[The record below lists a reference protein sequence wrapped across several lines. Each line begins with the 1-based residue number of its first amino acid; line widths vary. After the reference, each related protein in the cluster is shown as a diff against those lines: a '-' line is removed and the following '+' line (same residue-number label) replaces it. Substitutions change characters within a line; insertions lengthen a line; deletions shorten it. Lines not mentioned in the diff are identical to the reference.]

1 MDAKPLHRARTCMT
15 LPGTAISSI
24 VTSTSSN
31 VAASS
36 AAVKSA
42 YDSAVSASNQTYGI
56 GALDSTGDILLR
68 GNLRISETANIY
80 KGTEVFSSGG
90 GGGGGG
96 IITSD
101 FNIVPSVNGTQDLGA
116 PDKRWR
122 NLYLSGNLISFG
134 YGMNI
139 DGYSWN
145 YLANYVVPQRVLEN
159 TVSTYLFNGAAQD
172 HSAYVRIGELYMYG
186 RNDYGQLGLGHT
198 SNIAVPTKVPGIT
211 NAALVA
217 CGERFTL
224 CVRTDGTAISTGLN
238 NNGQLGIGSTVTT
251 SNFSIVAGVSNAI
264 AVDAGYTHAMYM
276 TSNGIVVSAGSDAN
290 GQLGRGASS
299 ANVVI
304 NANIVPMLM
313 PDGRNVYARAI
324 SAGGYH
330 SAVLL
335 NNGSAYLCGKNDQ
348 GQCGASPTLVP
359 HANSLGIISTLSNV
373 VDVAC
378 GHEHTLFTR
387 YDGQV
392 LGFGR
397 NDRGQL
403 GQGNKTS
410 PVTSVV
416 QVLAGGGAG
425 SSNGLSVEI
434 AAGFNHSAY
443 IKNDNTIFVFGA
455 NDKGQLGLGQ
465 TTTESLT
472 PTQLVGYAGYD
483 IACGRN
489 HTVIS
494 TTPDPLTFNYT
505 GNNALI
511 AFGDNAYGQIAAG
524 TSHAASID
532 GSGSIITCGDNG
544 YGQLGNNTTSTET
557 VSNLFVNFTGQHRCF
572 VDALAPARLRDH
584 EGLVVVTD
592 KNAYASGLLT
602 GRQRAL
608 TINQALPL
616 VSLSKVPKD
625 PRAFGVISLTQD
637 HPAGPS
643 AAISGTDLLKI
654 AEQGDV
660 RVQINS
666 IGEGCIWVCDETG
679 STIHAGDYVT
689 TSSLSLQVLDD
700 GDVPDGTLQ
709 NYTVAKLTMDC
720 DFSQPL
726 VDVEE
731 VQKDEYGN
739 VVFDAD
745 GSLVYTIVTTT
756 QGPSVVDPDTGETR
770 TGEPLETPI
779 PMTEPAY
786 EMRWMTTEI
795 NASSGVSITTL
806 ISKEDYEK
814 RGMIQFGEGG
824 YSTIS
829 FSNAPDTGLF
839 NPVARTL
846 GVVAG
851 GTEMVRVSDT
861 TVSLLGDLVVS
872 SNIVPMT
879 NATQYLGTSTMHFK
893 EAWIDELHI
902 SLNTLYI
909 GDTPVLCADN
919 DAVSIRADPGQGITL
934 TTTGDGETSLVSAKG
949 VNVVSEGGVTM
960 RVSGPLGRVNIQSS
974 GAGGTVNLGAEKE
987 IVMTAPLTTISSNMI
1002 VKGDLTV
1009 EGTQLTTSVDNVSLF
1024 SVGDVVMYSDIRT
1037 KSDVLP
1043 IPDALERVGRLR
1055 GYTFIKNGDETRRS
1069 CGLIAQELLDVL
1081 HEAVHAHPES
1091 GMLTVAYGNVV
1102 SLLVN
1107 AINELKAQVDTL
1119 SCT

>member
-1 MDAKPLHRARTCMT
+1 
-15 LPGTAISSI
+15 
-24 VTSTSSN
+24 
-31 VAASS
+31 
-36 AAVKSA
+36 
-42 YDSAVSASNQTYGI
+42 
-56 GALDSTGDILLR
+56 
-68 GNLRISETANIY
+68 
-80 KGTEVFSSGG
+80 
-90 GGGGGG
+90 
-96 IITSD
+96 
-101 FNIVPSVNGTQDLGA
+101 
-116 PDKRWR
+116 
-122 NLYLSGNLISFG
+122 
-134 YGMNI
+134 MNI

-145 YLANYVVPQRVLEN
+145 YLANYVVPQRVVEN
-159 TVSTYLFNGAAQD
+159 TVSTYLFTGAAQD
-172 HSAYVRIGELYMYG
+172 HSAYVRNGELYMYG

-224 CVRTDGTAISTGLN
+224 CVRTNGTAISTGLN

-264 AVDAGYTHAMYM
+264 AVAAGYTHAMYM

-313 PDGRNVYARAI
+313 PNGSNVSARAI

-335 NNGSAYLCGKNDQ
+335 NYGSAYLCGKNDQ

-359 HANSLGIISTLSNV
+359 QANSLGIISTLSNV

-511 AFGDNAYGQIAAG
+511 AFGDNEYGQIAAG

-532 GSGSIITCGDNG
+532 GS
-544 YGQLGNNTTSTET
+544 ET
-557 VSNLFVNFTGQHRCF
+557 GPNLFVNFTGQHRCF
-572 VDALAPARLRDH
+572 VDALAPACLRDH

-592 KNAYASGLLT
+592 KNAYASGLLR
-602 GRQRAL
+602 GRQRAM

-625 PRAFGVISLTQD
+625 PRAFGVISLTHD

-643 AAISGTDLLKI
+643 AAISGTELLKI
-654 AEQGDV
+654 AEQGD
-660 RVQINS
+660 
-666 IGEGCIWVCDETG
+666 
-679 STIHAGDYVT
+679 
-689 TSSLSLQVLDD
+689 
-700 GDVPDGTLQ
+700 
-709 NYTVAKLTMDC
+709 
-720 DFSQPL
+720 PL

-770 TGEPLETPI
+770 GI
-779 PMTEPAY
+779 
-786 EMRWMTTEI
+786 
-795 NASSGVSITTL
+795 
-806 ISKEDYEK
+806 
-814 RGMIQFGEGG
+814 IQFGEGG
-824 YSTIS
+824 SSTIS

-902 SLNTLYI
+902 SSNTLYI

-934 TTTGDGETSLVSAKG
+934 TTTGDGETSMVSAKG

-1009 EGTQLTTSVDNVSLF
+1009 EGTQLTVNTQTVTVEDNIIVLNSDRWRSTTRIETRLRKTAEHWGEWDFRPDTDKAKTLDTLQRYFAAADGDSVHVEYAKKKH
-1024 SVGDVVMYSDIRT
+1024 GR
-1037 KSDVLP
+1037 
-1043 IPDALERVGRLR
+1043 GRLFAKR
-1055 GYTFIKNGDETRRS
+1055 GLSMQCIYRAGGR
-1069 CGLIAQELLDVL
+1069 
-1081 HEAVHAHPES
+1081 
-1091 GMLTVAYGNVV
+1091 
-1102 SLLVN
+1102 N
-1107 AINELKAQVDTL
+1107 AWEQR
-1119 SCT
+1119 

>member
-1 MDAKPLHRARTCMT
+1 MKCNGNNNT
-15 LPGTAISSI
+15 
-24 VTSTSSN
+24 
-31 VAASS
+31 ASS

-56 GALDSTGDILLR
+56 GSLDSNGDILLR

-80 KGTEVFSSGG
+80 K
-90 GGGGGG
+90 
-96 IITSD
+96 
-101 FNIVPSVNGTQDLGA
+101 
-116 PDKRWR
+116 
-122 NLYLSGNLISFG
+122 
-134 YGMNI
+134 
-139 DGYSWN
+139 
-145 YLANYVVPQRVLEN
+145 
-159 TVSTYLFNGAAQD
+159 
-172 HSAYVRIGELYMYG
+172 
-186 RNDYGQLGLGHT
+186 
-198 SNIAVPTKVPGIT
+198 
-211 NAALVA
+211 
-217 CGERFTL
+217 
-224 CVRTDGTAISTGLN
+224 
-238 NNGQLGIGSTVTT
+238 
-251 SNFSIVAGVSNAI
+251 
-264 AVDAGYTHAMYM
+264 GYTHAMYM

-299 ANVVI
+299 TNVVI

-313 PDGRNVYARAI
+313 PDGSNVYARAI

-335 NNGSAYLCGKNDQ
+335 NNGSAYLCGT
-348 GQCGASPTLVP
+348 C
-359 HANSLGIISTLSNV
+359 
-373 VDVAC
+373 
-378 GHEHTLFTR
+378 
-387 YDGQV
+387 
-392 LGFGR
+392 
-397 NDRGQL
+397 
-403 GQGNKTS
+403 
-410 PVTSVV
+410 
-416 QVLAGGGAG
+416 GGGAG

-532 GSGSIITCGDNG
+532 GS
-544 YGQLGNNTTSTET
+544 ET

-592 KNAYASGLLT
+592 RNAYASGLLR
-602 GRQRAL
+602 GRQRAM

-643 AAISGTDLLKI
+643 AAISGTELLKI

-666 IGEGCIWVCDETG
+666 IGEGCIWVCDKTG
-679 STIHAGDYVT
+679 STIHA
-689 TSSLSLQVLDD
+689 
-700 GDVPDGTLQ
+700 
-709 NYTVAKLTMDC
+709 
-720 DFSQPL
+720 
-726 VDVEE
+726 
-731 VQKDEYGN
+731 
-739 VVFDAD
+739 
-745 GSLVYTIVTTT
+745 
-756 QGPSVVDPDTGETR
+756 
-770 TGEPLETPI
+770 
-779 PMTEPAY
+779 
-786 EMRWMTTEI
+786 
-795 NASSGVSITTL
+795 
-806 ISKEDYEK
+806 
-814 RGMIQFGEGG
+814 
-824 YSTIS
+824 
-829 FSNAPDTGLF
+829 
-839 NPVARTL
+839 VARTL

-902 SLNTLYI
+902 SSNTLYI

-1009 EGTQLTTSVDNVSLF
+1009 EGTQLTVNTQTVTVEGN
-1024 SVGDVVMYSDIRT
+1024 II
-1037 KSDVLP
+1037 VL
-1043 IPDALERVGRLR
+1043 
-1055 GYTFIKNGDETRRS
+1055 N
-1069 CGLIAQELLDVL
+1069 
-1081 HEAVHAHPES
+1081 S
-1091 GMLTVAYGNVV
+1091 GTIGCLA
-1102 SLLVN
+1102 
-1107 AINELKAQVDTL
+1107 
-1119 SCT
+1119 